1 MIIAVRRAILPV
13 EGVCCVVGRV
23 IIVARI
29 SDGESG
35 SGDCDDDEGDT
46 TKDRHDRKCG

>member
-1 MIIAVRRAILPV
+1 MIIGVWRAILPV
-13 EGVCCVVGRV
+13 GIRRVVGRV

-35 SGDCDDDEGDT
+35 NGDCDDDEGGT
-46 TKDRHDRKCG
+46 TKDRHDRRRG